1 MGLLALS
8 AVSCRARQPAP
19 EQSSPLGMVETSAPI
34 GPSKMSLEQ
43 VQAEVEAFAD
53 QYVLQISEATNQAAR
68 SHPEARPR
76 LHAIKL
82 SIARGAYII
91 ASGPNPVVSVLDLV
105 VQATLVHRTAPGTLA
120 RSLPEEI
127 RAPLVEAI
135 ERLHNDAWRLAERVL
150 TPQDLTDLRSL
161 IDAWIEENPNAVYVA
176 GVRFSDFAR
185 LRPTPGG
192 SSPTSIFG
200 LLRVDP
206 FASIDP
212 AAREIQESRLL
223 AERMFYYVQ
232 RMPQLLAWDA
242 ESLYFDI
249 ARAPESQ
256 QLLTSVDAFAK
267 SAEQLNQTIAELPT
281 RTREELAQSEE
292 TVSNLLSQ
300 MNAALDQT
308 SKTLAHVDQSSS
320 NLRDASQA
328 VADAGKA
335 WEATADADR
344 RSRDDSQSTQA
355 SGRAGQRTGHDPRC
369 HCRLA
374 GGADH
379 RNRNAKAA
387 GGIQRCREGRRLRH
401 EREHFGHRS
410 PQGRAGCRH
419 HHRGVRSRI
428 DYHGFRLRADL
439 SSHGAKVEPRALDLS
454 SSRRQFRPY
463 QVSQASDR
471 GPLGSPG
478 CHDFALAAAFRAA
491 VD

>member
-1 MGLLALS
+1 
-8 AVSCRARQPAP
+8 
-19 EQSSPLGMVETSAPI
+19 
-34 GPSKMSLEQ
+34 
-43 VQAEVEAFAD
+43 
-53 QYVLQISEATNQAAR
+53 
-68 SHPEARPR
+68 
-76 LHAIKL
+76 
-82 SIARGAYII
+82 
-91 ASGPNPVVSVLDLV
+91 
-105 VQATLVHRTAPGTLA
+105 
-120 RSLPEEI
+120 
-127 RAPLVEAI
+127 LVEVI

-150 TPQDLTDLRSL
+150 TPQDLADLRSL
-161 IDAWIEENPNAVYVA
+161 IDAWMEENPYAVYVA

-308 SKTLAHVDQSSS
+308 SKTLAQVDQSSA
-320 NLRDASQA
+320 NLREASQA

-335 WEATADADR
+335 WEATADAV
-344 RSRDDSQSTQA
+344 
-355 SGRAGQRTGHDPRC
+355 G
-369 HCRLA
+369 
-374 GGADH
+374 
-379 RNRNAKAA
+379 
-387 GGIQRCREGRRLRH
+387 E
-401 EREHFGHRS
+401 
-410 PQGRAGCRH
+410 
-419 HHRGVRSRI
+419 
-428 DYHGFRLRADL
+428 
-439 SSHGAKVEPRALDLS
+439 
-454 SSRRQFRPY
+454 
-463 QVSQASDR
+463 
-471 GPLGSPG
+471 
-478 CHDFALAAAFRAA
+478 AAAILNPPKPPGAPASEPVTIHDVTAALQEAQTTAIEMRKLLQEFSSVTKEGGLVTSVNTSVIEARRGAQDVVITIAACAAALIVMVFACALIYRAT
-491 VD
+491 VRRWCPTRST